1 MARPN
6 TPDMSQRSKKAAKR
20 VVVLYIVY
28 IYTYSKAYLQY
39 HDIFLVTKHK
49 SPWLAF
55 SQVFKTRCIV
65 ILLLFLQLDQYE
77 LQVE

>member
-6 TPDMSQRSKKAAKR
+6 TPDMSQSSKKATER

-28 IYTYSKAYLQY
+28 IYAYSKAYLQY
-39 HDIFLVTKHK
+39 DIFLVTKHK

-55 SQVFKTRCIV
+55 LKHTV
-65 ILLLFLQLDQYE
+65 L
-77 LQVE
+77 